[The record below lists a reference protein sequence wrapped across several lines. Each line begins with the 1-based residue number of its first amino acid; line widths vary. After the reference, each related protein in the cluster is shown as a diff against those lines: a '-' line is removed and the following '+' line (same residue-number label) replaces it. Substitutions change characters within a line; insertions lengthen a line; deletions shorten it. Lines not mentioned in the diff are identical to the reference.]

1 MLSEFSP
8 FLFTCA
14 LSIGVHNLH
23 LIFNFRYIFS
33 LSFVELVTFCALR
46 DSRFRLL
53 RMFALLYFLFN
64 CGKFSHTHTQFASHA
79 TQEFSQRVFKV
90 FFFSCTFSFFCSFHF
105 RFVYYVCVEN
115 VKILLCVWQQRSA
128 PVTYKEHT
136 PSGCVCL
143 VYLCFAEDDGALW
156 LGRKLFTAR

>member
-64 CGKFSHTHTQFASHA
+64 CGKFSHTHTQFESHA

-90 FFFSCTFSFFCSFHF
+90 FFFSCTFSFFLFFPLS
-105 RFVYYVCVEN
+105 VCV
-115 VKILLCVWQQRSA
+115 LCVCGKCENSSLCVAAAQCPRNVQRA
-128 PVTYKEHT
+128 HT
-136 PSGCVCL
+136 
-143 VYLCFAEDDGALW
+143 
-156 LGRKLFTAR
+156 